1 MKEGFGRKIWG
12 DIMKIQIVLSGY
24 GTVGREFIKLLN
36 EKYLYI
42 NETYGIDLV
51 VSGVLGRNVAI
62 HNEEGLSIHHLLM
75 YGDGTAA
82 IEKYIEHH
90 PKERATNSISGSVLV
105 ESTVTN
111 LKDGN
116 PGKQYIKQAIK
127 KNMDI
132 VAISKGALVT
142 NWREIKEAAKQAN
155 VRIRYSGAT
164 AAALPTLDIGQFS
177 LAGCNI
183 EKIEGVLNGTT
194 NYILTKMYEADMTF
208 EEALQEAQNKGIAET
223 NPTLD
228 ISGSDSACKLL
239 LLTNSLM
246 RVENTLT
253 DIHVK
258 GIENVTKQQIRNAKE
273 QNKFIKLIASAYKD
287 KDGNVNLNVEPYEI
301 EKEHPLAKVNGTE
314 KGITFFT
321 DTMGQVTT
329 IGGASNPRGAAAA
342 ALKDVI
348 NLYRK
353 DLSRY
358 L

>member
-1 MKEGFGRKIWG
+1 
-12 DIMKIQIVLSGY
+12 MKIKVVLSGY
-24 GTVGREFIKLLN
+24 GTVGKEFIKLLN

-42 NETYGIDLV
+42 NKTYGIDLV

-62 HNEEGLSIHHLLM
+62 HNEDGLSIHHLFR
-75 YGDGTAA
+75 YGGGSCA

-90 PKERATNSISGSVLV
+90 PEERATDNISGTVLV

-116 PGKQYIKQAIK
+116 PGKQYIKQAIEK
-127 KNMDI
+127 KMDI

-142 NWREIKEAAKQAN
+142 NWREINEAAKIAN
-155 VRIRYSGAT
+155 VRIRYSGTT

-177 LAGCNI
+177 LAGCHI
-183 EKIEGVLNGTT
+183 EKIEGILNGTT
-194 NYILTKMYEADMTF
+194 NYILSKMNEEDITF
-208 EEALQEAQNKGIAET
+208 EEALKEAQSKGIAET
-223 NPTLD
+223 NPILD
-228 ISGSDSACKLL
+228 VSGSDSACKLL

-246 RVENTLT
+246 GTENKLT
-253 DIHVK
+253 DIHIK
-258 GIENVTKQQIRNAKE
+258 GIEHVTKQQIRNAKE
-273 QNKFIKLIASAYKD
+273 QNKIIKLIASAYKD
-287 KDGNVNLNVEPYEI
+287 NEGNVNLNVEPYELH
-301 EKEHPLAKVNGTE
+301 KNHPLANVNGTE

-342 ALKDVI
+342 ALKDII

-353 DLSRY
+353 DLSRINRE
-358 L
+358 

>member
-1 MKEGFGRKIWG
+1 
-12 DIMKIQIVLSGY
+12 MKIQIVLSGY

-51 VSGVLGRNVAI
+51 VSGVLGRNIAI

-75 YGDGTAA
+75 YGGGTAA

-90 PKERATNSISGSVLV
+90 PKERATNKISGNVLV

-116 PGKQYIKQAIK
+116 PGKKYIKQAIEK
-127 KNMDI
+127 HMDI

-142 NWREIKEAAKQAN
+142 NWREINEAAKMAN

-177 LAGCNI
+177 LAGCHI
-183 EKIEGVLNGTT
+183 EKIEGILNGTT
-194 NYILTKMYEADMTF
+194 NYILTKMHEEYKTF

-223 NPTLD
+223 NPLLD
-228 ISGSDSACKLL
+228 ISGMDSACKLL

-246 RVENTLT
+246 GNDYSLK
-253 DIHVK
+253 DIK
-258 GIENVTKQQIRNAKE
+258 INGIEHVTTQQIQNAKE
-273 QNKFIKLIASAYKD
+273 QNKSIKLIASVYKD
-287 KDGNVNLNVEPYEI
+287 DNGKVNLSVQPCNL
-301 EKEHPLAKVNGTE
+301 EKEHPLANINGTE

-348 NLYRK
+348 NLYRN
-353 DLSRY
+353 DL
-358 L
+358 

>member
-1 MKEGFGRKIWG
+1 MKV
-12 DIMKIQIVLSGY
+12 QVVLSGY

-42 NETYGIDLV
+42 NESYGIDLV
-51 VSGVLGRNVAI
+51 VSAVLGRNVAI
-62 HNEEGLSIHHLLM
+62 HNEDGLSIHHLLM
-75 YGDGTAA
+75 YGGGSAA
-82 IEKYIEHH
+82 IEEYIEHH
-90 PKERATNSISGSVLV
+90 PEERATTSISGTVLV

-116 PGKQYIKQAIK
+116 PGKQYIKQAIEK
-127 KNMDI
+127 HMDI

-142 NWREIKEAAKQAN
+142 NWREINEAAKIAN

-177 LAGCNI
+177 LAGCHI
-183 EKIEGVLNGTT
+183 EKIEGILNGTT
-194 NYILTKMYEADMTF
+194 NYILSKMNEEDITF
-208 EEALQEAQNKGIAET
+208 EEALKEAQSKGIAET
-223 NPTLD
+223 NPILD
-228 ISGSDSACKLL
+228 VSGSDSACKLL
-239 LLTNSLM
+239 LLVNSLM
-246 RVENTLT
+246 GTENTLT
-253 DIHVK
+253 DIHIK
-258 GIENVTKQQIRNAKE
+258 GIEHVTKQQIRNAKE
-273 QNKFIKLIASAYKD
+273 QNKYIKLIASAYKD
-287 KDGNVNLNVEPYEI
+287 KDGKVALHVEPYEI
-301 EKEHPLAKVNGTE
+301 DKDHPLAKVNGTE

-353 DLSRY
+353 DLSLSNRQ
-358 L
+358 

>member
-1 MKEGFGRKIWG
+1 
-12 DIMKIQIVLSGY
+12 MKIQIVLSGY

-51 VSGVLGRNVAI
+51 VSGVLGRNIAI
-62 HNEEGLSIHHLLM
+62 HNEEGLTIHHLLS
-75 YGDGTAA
+75 YGGGTAA

-90 PKERATNSISGSVLV
+90 PKERVTNSISGNVLV

-116 PGKQYIKQAIK
+116 PGKKYIKQAIEK
-127 KNMDI
+127 QMDI

-142 NWREIKEAAKQAN
+142 NWREINEAAKMAN

-183 EKIEGVLNGTT
+183 EKIEGILNGTT
-194 NYILTKMYEADMTF
+194 NYILSKMYGEDITF
-208 EEALQEAQNKGIAET
+208 EEALKEAQHKGIAET
-223 NPTLD
+223 NPALD
-228 ISGSDSACKLL
+228 VSGSDSACKLL

-246 RVENTLT
+246 GVEYTLT
-253 DIHVK
+253 DIHIK
-258 GIENVTKQQIRNAKE
+258 GIEHVTKQQIRNAKE
-273 QNKFIKLIASAYKD
+273 QHKIIKLIASAHKD
-287 KDGNVNLNVEPYEI
+287 EEGNVNLNVEPCEI
-301 EKEHPLAKVNGTE
+301 DKDHPLAKVNGTE
-314 KGITFFT
+314 KGITFIT

>member
-1 MKEGFGRKIWG
+1 
-12 DIMKIQIVLSGY
+12 MKIQVVLSGY

-42 NETYGIDLV
+42 YETYGIHLV
-51 VSGVLGRNVAI
+51 VSGVLGRNIAI

-75 YGDGTAA
+75 YGCGTAA

-90 PKERATNSISGSVLV
+90 PKERATNKISGTVLV

-116 PGKQYIKQAIK
+116 PGKKYIKQAIEK
-127 KNMDI
+127 HMDI

-142 NWREIKEAAKQAN
+142 NWREIKEAAKMAN

-177 LAGCNI
+177 LAGCHI
-183 EKIEGVLNGTT
+183 EKIEGILNGTT
-194 NYILTKMYEADMTF
+194 NYILTKMHEEYKTF

-223 NPTLD
+223 NPLLD
-228 ISGSDSACKLL
+228 ISGMDSACKLL

-246 RVENTLT
+246 GNDYSLK
-253 DIHVK
+253 DIK
-258 GIENVTKQQIRNAKE
+258 INGIEHVTTQQIQNAKE
-273 QNKFIKLIASAYKD
+273 QNKSIKLIASAYKD
-287 KDGNVNLNVEPYEI
+287 DNGKVNLSVQPCNL
-301 EKEHPLAKVNGTE
+301 EKEHPLANINGTE

-348 NLYRK
+348 NLYRN
-353 DLSRY
+353 DL
-358 L
+358 

>member
-1 MKEGFGRKIWG
+1 
-12 DIMKIQIVLSGY
+12 MKIQVVLSGY

-62 HNEEGLSIHHLLM
+62 HNEEGLSIQHLLM
-75 YGDGTAA
+75 YGSGSAA

-90 PKERATNSISGSVLV
+90 PKERATNSISGNVLI

-116 PGKQYIKQAIK
+116 PGKQYIKQAIEK
-127 KNMDI
+127 QMDI

-142 NWREIKEAAKQAN
+142 NWREINEAARMAN

-183 EKIEGVLNGTT
+183 EKIEGILNGTT
-194 NYILTKMYEADMTF
+194 NYILTKMYEADMAF

-223 NPTLD
+223 NSTLD

-246 RVENTLT
+246 GVENSLT

-273 QNKFIKLIASAYKD
+273 ENKVIKLIASAYKNE
-287 KDGNVNLNVEPYEI
+287 DGNLNLNVEPDEI
-301 EKEHPLAKVNGTE
+301 DKEHPLAKVNGTE

-321 DTMGQVTT
+321 DSMGQVTT

-353 DLSRY
+353 DL
-358 L
+358 

>member
-1 MKEGFGRKIWG
+1 
-12 DIMKIQIVLSGY
+12 MKIQVVLSGY

-36 EKYLYI
+36 EKYSYI
-42 NETYGIDLV
+42 YETYGIQLV
-51 VSGVLGRNVAI
+51 VSGVLGRNIAI
-62 HNEEGLSIHHLLM
+62 HNEEGLSLHHLLM
-75 YGDGTAA
+75 YGGGTAA
-82 IEKYIEHH
+82 IEKYLEYH
-90 PKERATNSISGSVLV
+90 PKERATTSISGTVLV

-116 PGKQYIKQAIK
+116 PGKQYMKQAIEK
-127 KNMDI
+127 QMDI

-142 NWREIKEAAKQAN
+142 NWREINEAAKGAN
-155 VRIRYSGAT
+155 IRIRYSGAT

-177 LAGCNI
+177 LAGCSI
-183 EKIEGVLNGTT
+183 EKIEGILNGTT
-194 NYILTKMYEADMTF
+194 NYILTKMYEEDMTF
-208 EEALQEAQNKGIAET
+208 EEALKEAQNKGIAET
-223 NPTLD
+223 NPILD

-246 RVENTLT
+246 ETEKTLT
-253 DIHVK
+253 DIHIK
-258 GIENVTKQQIRNAKE
+258 GIEHVTKQQFRNAKE
-273 QNKFIKLIASAYKD
+273 QHKIIKLIASAYKD
-287 KDGNVNLNVEPYEI
+287 EGGNVNLNVEPCEI
-301 EKEHPLAKVNGTE
+301 EKDHPLAKVNGTE

-353 DLSRY
+353 DL
-358 L
+358 

>member
-1 MKEGFGRKIWG
+1 
-12 DIMKIQIVLSGY
+12 MKIHVVLSGY

-36 EKYLYI
+36 EKYSYI
-42 NETYGIDLV
+42 YETYGIRLV
-51 VSGVLGRNVAI
+51 VSGVIGRNIAI
-62 HNEEGLSIHHLLM
+62 HNEGGLSIHDLLI
-75 YGDGTAA
+75 YGSGTTA
-82 IEKYIEHH
+82 IEKYLEHY
-90 PKERATNSISGSVLV
+90 PKERAINGISGTVLV

-116 PGKQYIKQAIK
+116 PGKKYIKQAIEK
-127 KNMDI
+127 HMDI

-142 NWREIKEAAKQAN
+142 NWREINDAARTAN

-177 LAGCNI
+177 LAGCSI
-183 EKIEGVLNGTT
+183 EKIEGILNGTT
-194 NYILTKMYEADMTF
+194 NYILTKMYEEDMAF
-208 EEALQEAQNKGIAET
+208 EEALKEAQYKGVAET

-246 RVENTLT
+246 KTENTLT
-253 DIHVK
+253 DIHIK
-258 GIENVTKQQIRNAKE
+258 GIEHITKQQIRNAKE
-273 QNKFIKLIASAYKD
+273 KNKFVKLIAAAYKD
-287 KDGNVNLNVEPYEI
+287 EEGNVNLHVEPCEI
-301 EKEHPLAKVNGTE
+301 DKDHPLAKVNGTE
-314 KGITFFT
+314 KVITFFT

-353 DLSRY
+353 DL
-358 L
+358 

>member
-1 MKEGFGRKIWG
+1 
-12 DIMKIQIVLSGY
+12 MKIQVVLSGY

-42 NETYGIDLV
+42 YETYGIHLV
-51 VSGVLGRNVAI
+51 VSGVLGRNIAI

-75 YGDGTAA
+75 YGGGTAA

-90 PKERATNSISGSVLV
+90 PGERATNSINGNVLV

-116 PGKQYIKQAIK
+116 PGKKYIKQAIEK
-127 KNMDI
+127 HMDI

-142 NWREIKEAAKQAN
+142 NWREIKEAAKMAN

-183 EKIEGVLNGTT
+183 EKIEGILNGTT
-194 NYILTKMYEADMTF
+194 NYILTRMHEEDKTF

-223 NPTLD
+223 NPLLD
-228 ISGSDSACKLL
+228 ISGMDSACKLL

-246 RVENTLT
+246 GT
-253 DIHVK
+253 DYALKDMQIK
-258 GIENVTKQQIRNAKE
+258 GIEHVTTHQIQNAKE
-273 QNKFIKLIASAYKD
+273 QNKTIKLIASANKD
-287 KDGNVNLNVEPYEI
+287 DNGKVNLSVQPCNL
-301 EKEHPLAKVNGTE
+301 EKEHPLASINGTE

-321 DTMGQVTT
+321 DSMGQVTT
-329 IGGASNPRGAAAA
+329 LGGASNPRGAAAA

-353 DLSRY
+353 DL
-358 L
+358 

>member
-1 MKEGFGRKIWG
+1 
-12 DIMKIQIVLSGY
+12 MKIQIVLSGY

-51 VSGVLGRNVAI
+51 VSGVLGRNIAI
-62 HNEEGLSIHHLLM
+62 HNEEGLTIHHLLS
-75 YGDGTAA
+75 YGGGTAA

-90 PKERATNSISGSVLV
+90 PKERVTNSISGNVLV

-116 PGKQYIKQAIK
+116 PGKKYIKQAIEK
-127 KNMDI
+127 QMDI

-142 NWREIKEAAKQAN
+142 NWREINEAAKMAN

-177 LAGCNI
+177 LAGCHI
-183 EKIEGVLNGTT
+183 EKIEGILNGTT
-194 NYILTKMYEADMTF
+194 NYILTKMYEEDKTF

-223 NPTLD
+223 NPLLD
-228 ISGSDSACKLL
+228 ISGMDSACKLL

-246 RVENTLT
+246 GT
-253 DIHVK
+253 DYSLKDIQIN
-258 GIENVTKQQIRNAKE
+258 GIEHVTAQQIQNEKE
-273 QNKFIKLIASAYKD
+273 QNRSIKLIASAYKD
-287 KDGNVNLNVEPYEI
+287 ETRKINLKVQPCGI
-301 EKEHPLAKVNGTE
+301 ERAHPLAKVNGTE

-353 DLSRY
+353 DL
-358 L
+358 

>member
-1 MKEGFGRKIWG
+1 
-12 DIMKIQIVLSGY
+12 MKIQVVLSGY

-36 EKYLYI
+36 EKHLYI

-51 VSGVLGRNVAI
+51 VSGVIGRNIAI

-75 YGDGTAA
+75 YGGGTTA

-90 PKERATNSISGSVLV
+90 PKERATNSISGNVLV

-116 PGKQYIKQAIK
+116 PGKQYIKQAIEK
-127 KNMDI
+127 HMDI

-142 NWREIKEAAKQAN
+142 NWREINEAAKTKN
-155 VRIRYSGAT
+155 IRIRYSGAT

-177 LAGCNI
+177 LAGCHI
-183 EKIEGVLNGTT
+183 EKIEGILNGTT
-194 NYILTKMYEADMTF
+194 NYILTKMYEEDITF
-208 EEALQEAQNKGIAET
+208 EEALKEAQHKGIAET
-223 NPTLD
+223 NPILD
-228 ISGSDSACKLL
+228 VSGSDSACKLL

-246 RVENTLT
+246 GVENTLE
-253 DIHVK
+253 DIYVK
-258 GIENVTKQQIRNAKE
+258 GIEHVTKQQIRSAKE
-273 QNKFIKLIASAYKD
+273 KNKWIKLIALANKD
-287 KDGNVNLNVEPYEI
+287 KDGNVNLTVEPYEI
-301 EKEHPLAKVNGTE
+301 DKDHPLAKVNGTE

-353 DLSRY
+353 DL
-358 L
+358 

>member
-1 MKEGFGRKIWG
+1 
-12 DIMKIQIVLSGY
+12 MKIQIVLSGY

-51 VSGVLGRNVAI
+51 VSGVLGRNIAI
-62 HNEEGLSIHHLLM
+62 HNEEGLTIHHLLS
-75 YGDGTAA
+75 YGGGTAA

-90 PKERATNSISGSVLV
+90 PKERATNKISGNVLV

-116 PGKQYIKQAIK
+116 PGKKYIKQAIEK
-127 KNMDI
+127 HMDI

-142 NWREIKEAAKQAN
+142 NWREINEAAKMAN

-183 EKIEGVLNGTT
+183 EKIEGILNGTT
-194 NYILTKMYEADMTF
+194 NYILTRMYEEDKTF

-223 NPTLD
+223 NPLLD
-228 ISGSDSACKLL
+228 ISGMDSACKLL

-246 RVENTLT
+246 GT
-253 DIHVK
+253 DYALKDMRIK
-258 GIENVTKQQIRNAKE
+258 GIEHVTTHQIQNAKE
-273 QNKFIKLIASAYKD
+273 QNKTIKLIASANKD
-287 KDGNVNLNVEPYEI
+287 DNGKVNLSVQPFNL
-301 EKEHPLAKVNGTE
+301 EKEHPLASINGTE

-321 DTMGQVTT
+321 DSMGQVTT
-329 IGGASNPRGAAAA
+329 LGGASNPRGAAAA

-353 DLSRY
+353 DL
-358 L
+358 

>member
-1 MKEGFGRKIWG
+1 
-12 DIMKIQIVLSGY
+12 MKIQVVLSGY
-24 GTVGREFIKLLN
+24 GTVGKEFIKLLN

-42 NETYGIDLV
+42 YETYGIDLV
-51 VSGVLGRNVAI
+51 VSGVLGRNIAI
-62 HNEEGLSIHHLLM
+62 HNEEGLSIHDLLM
-75 YGDGTAA
+75 YGEGTAA

-90 PKERATNSISGSVLV
+90 PEERTTNSINGTVLV

-116 PGKQYIKQAIK
+116 PGKQYIKQAIGK
-127 KNMDI
+127 HMDI

-142 NWREIKEAAKQAN
+142 SWREIHEAAKMVN

-183 EKIEGVLNGTT
+183 EKIEGILNGTT
-194 NYILTKMYEADMTF
+194 NYILTKMYEEDITF
-208 EEALQEAQNKGIAET
+208 EEALKEAQNKRIAET
-223 NPTLD
+223 NPILD
-228 ISGSDSACKLL
+228 VSGSDSACKLL

-246 RVENTLT
+246 GVENTLEN
-253 DIHVK
+253 IHVK
-258 GIENVTKQQIRNAKE
+258 GIEHVTKQQIRNAKE
-273 QNKFIKLIASAYKD
+273 QNKYMKLIASAYKD
-287 KDGNVNLNVEPYEI
+287 EDGKVNLNVEPFEI
-301 EKEHPLAKVNGTE
+301 EKDHPLARVNGTE

-321 DTMGQVTT
+321 DSMGQVTT

-353 DLSRY
+353 DL
-358 L
+358 

>member
-1 MKEGFGRKIWG
+1 
-12 DIMKIQIVLSGY
+12 MKIHIVLSGY

-42 NETYGIDLV
+42 NETYGINLV

-62 HNEEGLSIHHLLM
+62 RNEGGLSIHHLLM
-75 YGDGTAA
+75 YGGGTAA

-90 PKERATNSISGSVLV
+90 PEERGTSGISGTVLV

-116 PGKQYIKQAIK
+116 PGKQYIKQAIEK
-127 KNMDI
+127 HMDI

-142 NWREIKEAAKQAN
+142 NWREIKEAAKMAN

-164 AAALPTLDIGQFS
+164 AAALPTLDIGQLS
-177 LAGCNI
+177 LAGCHI
-183 EKIEGVLNGTT
+183 EKIEGILNGTT
-194 NYILTKMYEADMTF
+194 NYILTKMHEEDKTF

-223 NPTLD
+223 NPLLD
-228 ISGSDSACKLL
+228 ISGMDSACKLL

-246 RVENTLT
+246 GT
-253 DIHVK
+253 DYSLKDIQIN
-258 GIENVTKQQIRNAKE
+258 GIEHVTTQQIQNAKE
-273 QNKFIKLIASAYKD
+273 QNKSIKLIASAYKD
-287 KDGNVNLNVEPYEI
+287 ANGKLNLSVKPCNL
-301 EKEHPLAKVNGTE
+301 EKEHPLANINSTE

-321 DTMGQVTT
+321 DSMGQVTT
-329 IGGASNPRGAAAA
+329 LGGASNPRGAAAA
-342 ALKDVI
+342 ALKDLI

-353 DLSRY
+353 DL
-358 L
+358 

>member
-1 MKEGFGRKIWG
+1 
-12 DIMKIQIVLSGY
+12 MKIQVVLSGY

-42 NETYGIDLV
+42 NETYGINLV

-62 HNEEGLSIHHLLM
+62 HNEEGLSIHHLLT
-75 YGDGTAA
+75 YGGGTAA
-82 IEKYIEHH
+82 IEKYLEHH
-90 PKERATNSISGSVLV
+90 PEERATSGISGTVLV

-116 PGKQYIKQAIK
+116 PGKKYIKQAIEK
-127 KNMDI
+127 HMDI

-142 NWREIKEAAKQAN
+142 NWREINEAAKMAN

-183 EKIEGVLNGTT
+183 EKIDGILNGTT
-194 NYILTKMYEADMTF
+194 NYILTKMYEGDITF
-208 EEALQEAQNKGIAET
+208 EEALKEAQNKGIAET
-223 NPTLD
+223 DPTLD
-228 ISGSDSACKLL
+228 VSGSDSACKLL

-246 RVENTLT
+246 GVEHTLEG
-253 DIHVK
+253 IYVQ
-258 GIENVTKQQIRNAKE
+258 GIEHVTIQQIRNAKE
-273 QNKFIKLIASAYKD
+273 QHKIIKLIASAHKD
-287 KDGNVNLNVEPYEI
+287 VEGNVNLNVEPCEI
-301 EKEHPLAKVNGTE
+301 DKDHPLAKVNGTE

-321 DTMGQVTT
+321 DTMGQITT